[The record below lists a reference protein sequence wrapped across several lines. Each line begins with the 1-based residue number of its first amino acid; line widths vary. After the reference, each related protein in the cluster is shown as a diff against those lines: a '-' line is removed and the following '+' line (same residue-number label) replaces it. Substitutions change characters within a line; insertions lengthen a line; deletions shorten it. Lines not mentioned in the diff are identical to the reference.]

1 MQSKF
6 CSLVSAVQRNCDV
19 SDAQFAGDYTLCVYL
34 LKMREFYR
42 WSKGLPL
49 GDGISSGEVGLWV
62 DQREAYWEGLL
73 DQDYSPVAI
82 DGVHHLP
89 LESEAINAQL
99 LPQGYVYGGGLGR
112 FSKPY
117 FFLAELLS
125 QEALQGYTVLI
136 AGREYAR
143 ELAAPPAMA
152 QGTNIYI
159 RRESLR
165 RMLWEKVEDWRWR
178 KRENAMA
185 RAIGC
190 YGFDNDLEQAL
201 ECMTQNEL
209 ETVILHEIGEVV
221 AGELLGNTWNEMLL
235 TVSRT
240 SAEMLARA
248 VRDLLADCLSA
259 LPALLDEENQ
269 ASLHFYFA
277 NLSPLRKDL
286 FPALEDAYRTWLS
299 NSNIRHLK
307 TVVRDGKTHWLA
319 VAGQIVDAYDR
330 YRDQSATAI
339 EKLVNNSRF

>member
-1 MQSKF
+1 MQSDF
-6 CSLVSAVQRNCDV
+6 FSLVTAVQKNCDI

-42 WSKGLPL
+42 WSKALRL
-49 GDGISSGEVGLWV
+49 GDSISSGEVGLWV
-62 DQREAYWEGLL
+62 DQREAYWEELI
-73 DQDYSPVAI
+73 DRDYLPVTV
-82 DGVHHLP
+82 DGVEYAP
-89 LESEAINAQL
+89 MESEAINARL
-99 LPQGYVYGGGLGR
+99 LPEGYVYGGGLGR

-117 FFLAELLS
+117 FFLGELLS
-125 QEALQGYTVLI
+125 REPLHGYTVLV

-152 QGTNIYI
+152 QGTTIYI

-165 RMLWEKVEDWRWR
+165 RMLWEKVDEWRWR

-190 YGFDNDLEQAL
+190 YAFEHDQEHAL
-201 ECMTQNEL
+201 DCMTQNEL

-221 AGELLGNTWNEMLL
+221 AGELLGDRWNEMLF

-240 SAEMLARA
+240 SAEMFARA
-248 VRDLLADCLSA
+248 VRDMLADCLSA
-259 LPALLDEENQ
+259 LPALLDDENQ

-286 FPALEDAYRTWLS
+286 FPSLEDAYSSWLS
-299 NSNIRHLK
+299 NSNMQHLK
-307 TVVRDGKTHWLA
+307 TVVRDGKSHWLA

-339 EKLVNNSRF
+339 EKLVNESRF